1 MSVEDSTI
9 CDVFYVDETKVK
21 AVSERLAQNGDLYDL
36 SETFKVLGDP
46 TRLKI
51 ILALKEE
58 ELCVC
63 DLATLLGVTR
73 SAVSHQLRLLKNLRL
88 VRFRR
93 AGKIVYYALDDTHI
107 GELID
112 VALAHVQE

>member
-1 MSVEDSTI
+1 MSAKDSTI
-9 CDVFYVDETKVK
+9 CGVFYVDEAKVK
-21 AVSERLAQNGDLYDL
+21 AVSERLAQNGDLYAL

-51 ILALKEE
+51 LLALKEE

-63 DLATLLGVTR
+63 DLATLLGITR